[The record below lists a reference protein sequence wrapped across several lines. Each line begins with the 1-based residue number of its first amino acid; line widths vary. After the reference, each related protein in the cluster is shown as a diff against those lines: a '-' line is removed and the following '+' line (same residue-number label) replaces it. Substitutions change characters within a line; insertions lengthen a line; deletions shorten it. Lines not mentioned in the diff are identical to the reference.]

1 MNPGKC
7 LYVYSMQLF
16 TIDVYTYIFWQMII
30 ESIVFLYQKVTSNTI
45 ETLYKLLSW
54 DNEITSKTFDILKL
68 ILTKETGEVTRDKK
82 DVW

>member
-1 MNPGKC
+1 MRTVTEYMNINHTFHMNPGKC

-45 ETLYKLLSW
+45 ETLYKLLS
-54 DNEITSKTFDILKL
+54 
-68 ILTKETGEVTRDKK
+68 
-82 DVW
+82 